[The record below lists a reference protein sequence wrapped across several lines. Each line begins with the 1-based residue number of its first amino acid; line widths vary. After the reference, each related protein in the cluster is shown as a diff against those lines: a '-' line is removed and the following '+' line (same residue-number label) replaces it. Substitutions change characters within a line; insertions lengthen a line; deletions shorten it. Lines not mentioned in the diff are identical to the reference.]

1 MTDEMLTGD
10 EMIAFCAADA
20 ESMGNSLIEVI
31 ERNRELL
38 TARARGYNPAAG
50 AHGWIDIYELDR
62 SYTDER
68 VLIAAGLLDAPAYT
82 VLRKLTSKG
91 AEVFGR

>member
-1 MTDEMLTGD
+1 MTDEMLAGD

-20 ESMGNSLIEVI
+20 EPMGDSLIEVI

-38 TARARGYNPAAG
+38 TTRARSYNPAAG
-50 AHGWIDIYELDR
+50 AHGWIDVYELDR

-68 VLIAAGLLDAPAYT
+68 VLIAAGLLESPAYT
-82 VLRKLTSKG
+82 VLRKLTHKG
-91 AEVFGR
+91 AEAFGR